1 MPIVF
6 SQRFLHCLATSLAY
20 KQSGLNA
27 LAQQCIQGL
36 GAFLEQS
43 TDTALRVAVLVALQ
57 RQGSAGFDYTAQTSF
72 TSDLIK
78 VRPQLD
84 SLAAC
89 MAV

>member
-6 SQRFLHCLATSLAY
+6 SQRFLHCLATNLAH

-43 TDTALRVAVLVALQ
+43 PDKALRVAILVALQ
-57 RQGSAGFDYTAQTSF
+57 RQGSAGFDYTAHTRF
-72 TSDLIK
+72 TADLIK
-78 VRPQLD
+78 VCPIR
-84 SLAAC
+84 S
-89 MAV
+89 VSSVGH